1 MPAISDNTLIRYM
14 NQGEIECSIE
24 RPFLVKR
31 ISLAAVI
38 GKQEYVLP
46 DECISIRRVLWLG
59 WKNDPLPMRNYRDV
73 FQGQN
78 YQKGRPFWYV
88 YNNVGLQTIK
98 MFPAPDQTTT
108 VIPIETDCWKPSEI
122 LSAFIVEYYCTSD
135 NLNLVLPP
143 WIKRQLL
150 KMYVSKMVYS
160 NEGPLQSLK
169 LAQYFAQKWELKK
182 KEFFVLLDALYGE
195 PRKLV
200 TNQIVSNNYFPGS
213 PVLPITRFGISVEP
227 GYD

>member
-1 MPAISDNTLIRYM
+1 MPVISDSTLERYM

-31 ISLAAVI
+31 LSIQSTI
-38 GKQEYVLP
+38 GFADYILP
-46 DECISIRRVLWLG
+46 DECISIRRILWLG
-59 WKNDPLPMRNYRDV
+59 WKMDPLPARNWRDV

-78 YQKGRPFWYV
+78 YQVGRPFWYV
-88 YNNVGLQTIK
+88 YNNIGLQTIK
-98 MFPAPDQTTT
+98 LFPAPDQVLDVSTTPWT
-108 VIPIETDCWKPSEI
+108 PSGIEN
-122 LSAFIVEYYCTSD
+122 AFVVEYYIASD
-135 NLNLVLPP
+135 NSTYVLPP

-150 KMYVSKMVYS
+150 KLYVAKMVYS

-169 LAQYFAQKWELKK
+169 LAKYFSAKWDMKK
-182 KEFFVLLDALYGE
+182 KEFYTLLDALYGE